1 MTPIDPLSPCLKVC
15 TNASPPILERTFTI
29 PPLVLNKPFK
39 FDGDKKSA
47 VWDRALLPCSKIEGR
62 MILYWNPGGNDC
74 RPAAPIDLNP
84 ESVLLRFLNFLF

>member
-47 VWDRALLPCSKIEGR
+47 V
-62 MILYWNPGGNDC
+62 
-74 RPAAPIDLNP
+74 
-84 ESVLLRFLNFLF
+84 